1 MPAGL
6 RIGSRS
12 QGTIAMHNRTTA
24 RPNRVRATFRDATM
38 IAFDLAGDAT
48 LGQLAETIGKL
59 AQRHGGL
66 FLPVYVRL
74 EPARR

>member
-1 MPAGL
+1 
-6 RIGSRS
+6 
-12 QGTIAMHNRTTA
+12 
-24 RPNRVRATFRDATM
+24 M